1 MEGDKIMNA
10 RKILRISAGAL
21 LAIAIFTAPA
31 VAQKKYD
38 PGATDTEIKIGNI
51 MPYTG
56 LFSEYGA
63 IGRAEAAY
71 FQMINDRGGVNGRKI
86 NFVSVDSGSDARKS
100 VELAHKLV
108 EQDEV
113 LLTVSTW
120 GTSTNKA
127 IRPYMNEKK
136 VPQLFVASGA
146 ATFDDPSHYPWTM
159 GFHATYRTEGSVYAK
174 YILRSMPDARIA
186 VLYSDDEEGEGLA
199 PRRTRRSGRKGVDND
214 RKGSI
219 L

>member
-1 MEGDKIMNA
+1 MEGDKFMNA
-10 RKILRISAGAL
+10 RNILRISAGAL

-127 IRPYMNEKK
+127 IRPYMN
-136 VPQLFVASGA
+136 
-146 ATFDDPSHYPWTM
+146 
-159 GFHATYRTEGSVYAK
+159 
-174 YILRSMPDARIA
+174 
-186 VLYSDDEEGEGLA
+186 
-199 PRRTRRSGRKGVDND
+199 
-214 RKGSI
+214 
-219 L
+219 